1 MRSAPEV
8 EGSKPSPGT
17 TIIKKL
23 TSKNL
28 KFINSIVEFKTRMDT
43 LILTGEEVERLLNMK
58 KVVDDVELAFRE
70 KGMNRVQMPPK
81 IYLYFKK
88 YNGDLRAMPAYL
100 ESLDIAGVKI
110 VNSHPLNKREGL
122 LTVMAVIELVD
133 PQNGLPIAVMDGT
146 LITAFRTGA
155 SSAVATKY
163 LAREDSRVLGIIG
176 AGAQAL
182 PQIEAISIVRDIE
195 EIRIFDIDRYASDRL
210 ASKLKEKSFDNVK
223 IDDNPRKLAENS
235 DIITTLTPS
244 KEPIIFDDW
253 IMEGTHINAIGAD
266 APGKQELDPNILRR
280 SKIVV
285 DDLEQTVHSGEVN
298 VPLSK
303 GLISKDEI
311 YAELGEIV
319 AGKKL
324 GRESDE
330 EITVFDS
337 TGLAILDV
345 ITAYFVYKKALEH
358 KYGKKIDLIKV

>member
-1 MRSAPEV
+1 
-8 EGSKPSPGT
+8 
-17 TIIKKL
+17 
-23 TSKNL
+23 
-28 KFINSIVEFKTRMDT
+28 MDT
-43 LILTGEEVERLLNMK
+43 LILTGNEVEKLLDMR
-58 KVVDDVELAFRE
+58 KVINNVEWAFRE

-88 YNGDLRAMPAYL
+88 YEGDLRAMPAYL

-110 VNSHPLNKREGL
+110 VNSHPLNRKEGL
-122 LTVMAVIELVD
+122 LTVMAIIELVD
-133 PQNGLPIAVMDGT
+133 PKNGFPIAVMDGT

-163 LAREDSRVLGIIG
+163 LARENAKILGIIG

-182 PQIEAISIVRDIE
+182 SQIEAISIVRNIE
-195 EIRIFDIDRYASDRL
+195 EIRIFDIDRNASDRL
-210 ASKLKEKSFDNVK
+210 ALKLKEKGFDNVK

-244 KEPIIFDDW
+244 KKPIIFDDW
-253 IMEGTHINAIGAD
+253 IMEGTHINAVGAD
-266 APGKQELDPNILRR
+266 APGKQELDPNILKR

-285 DDLEQTVHSGEVN
+285 DDFQQTIHSGEVN
-298 VPLSK
+298 VPISK
-303 GLISKDEI
+303 GLISKKEI

-319 AGKKL
+319 TGKKP
-324 GRESDE
+324 GRESDK

-345 ITAYFVYKKALEH
+345 ITGYYVYKEAL
-358 KYGKKIDLIKV
+358 KQNYGKRINLIKHE